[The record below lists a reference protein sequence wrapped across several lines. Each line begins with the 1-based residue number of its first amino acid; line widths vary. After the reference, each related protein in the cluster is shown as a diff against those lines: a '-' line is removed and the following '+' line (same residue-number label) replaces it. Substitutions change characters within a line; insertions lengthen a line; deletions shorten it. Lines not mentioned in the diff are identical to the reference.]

1 MHREFP
7 FILTQYLGLLS
18 SRLSADCAIR
28 CYRLCSQDEMGTV
41 LSGKVAGMTDYF
53 ASGVAEK
60 GGRVS
65 IPRDRLHAREDS
77 CPLTVL
83 FPTY

>member
-1 MHREFP
+1 
-7 FILTQYLGLLS
+7 
-18 SRLSADCAIR
+18 
-28 CYRLCSQDEMGTV
+28 MGTV
-41 LSGKVAGMTDYF
+41 LPGKVAGMTDHF

-60 GGRVS
+60 GRRVS
-65 IPRDRLHAREDS
+65 IPRDRLRAREDS